1 MTLRTLLREAF
12 NALRVNLLRS
22 VLTAVGVII
31 GVGSLVVMSAAN
43 SGANKLVESK
53 IADQGTDVLIVRAA
67 KVENALR
74 RGAAVILTD
83 HDAAAVKELV
93 PNVPYINREIYSNT
107 TVVAGNTSWITQYW
121 GVDASYE
128 KVFGVKLSEGRFF
141 DEAEVRS
148 GAKVIVI
155 GATVAKKLFGA
166 ESPLDQRVRVGSI
179 PVRIIGVRKKRGSFG
194 GIDEDNFI
202 ILPITTARA
211 HIPNSELSNARQLSL
226 IELKVAPGADRKKV
240 KEDILALL
248 RERKHLRGAQ
258 EDKLDVTDLTQMIQM
273 LNATQATLNGLLLA
287 TAAILLL
294 VGGVGIMNIM
304 LVSVTE
310 RTREIGLRM
319 AIGAR
324 RRDILMQFLVEAVTL
339 CVLAGI
345 IGLVIGLAGSVVV
358 ARLMEW
364 PLIIP
369 PSGVATATLVSVGVG
384 VTFGYL
390 PARRAAGMNPIDALR
405 RK

>member
-1 MTLRTLLREAF
+1 MTLRALLREAF
-12 NALRVNLLRS
+12 GALRLNLLRS
-22 VLTAVGVII
+22 ALTAIGVII

-43 SGANKLVESK
+43 SGANKLVERK
-53 IADQGTDVLIVRAA
+53 IADLGTDVLIVYATKA
-67 KVENALR
+67 ENALR

-83 HDAAAVKELV
+83 QDATAVKELV
-93 PNVPYINREIYSNT
+93 PNVQYLNREIYSNA

-128 KVFGVKLSEGRFF
+128 QVFGVRFSEGRFF

-148 GAKVIVI
+148 GAKVVVL
-155 GATVAKKLFGA
+155 GATVARKLFGA
-166 ESPLDQRVRVGSI
+166 ESPLDQTVRLGAI

-194 GIDEDNFI
+194 GQDEDNNI

-211 HIPNSELSNARQLSL
+211 HLPNSEMSNARQLSL
-226 IELKVAPGADRKKV
+226 IDMKVAPGADRKKV
-240 KEDILALL
+240 KEDVFALL
-248 RERKHLRGAQ
+248 RERKHLVGAQ
-258 EDKLDVTDLTQMIQM
+258 EDKLQVQDLTQMIQL
-273 LNATQATLNGLLLA
+273 LNQTQGTLNGLLLA

-319 AIGAR
+319 AVGAR
-324 RRDILMQFLVEAVTL
+324 RRDILLQFLAEAVTL

-345 IGLVIGLAGSVVV
+345 IGLVIGLAGSVLV
-358 ARLMEW
+358 ARLVDW

-369 PSGVATATLVSVGVG
+369 PLGVAAATLVSVGVG
-384 VTFGYL
+384 MLFGYL
-390 PARRAAGMNPIDALR
+390 PARRAAGLNPIDALR